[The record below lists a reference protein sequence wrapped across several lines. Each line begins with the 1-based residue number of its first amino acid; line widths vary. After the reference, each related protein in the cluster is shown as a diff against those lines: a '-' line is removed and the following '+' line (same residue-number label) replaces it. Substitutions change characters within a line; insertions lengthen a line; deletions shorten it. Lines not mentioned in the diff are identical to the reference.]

1 MKKFLSWAAVGGCL
15 WAIAIPSSAGETED
29 ALVARV
35 VAAYG
40 GNTLVNLETLEFTDR
55 TQRLRFGQSVS
66 PDEVD
71 INFVHATTVID
82 FANRRKSWRS
92 ATWFGAERYTQNQ
105 FFDGERGFGINHTAR
120 TYGENSAFNFA
131 GADRRMSYTLD
142 TVLAR
147 MLHDNAASA
156 NHAGEELLD
165 GTMLQKLTF
174 SAEGHPPLT
183 LYINPETGVISKAT
197 RPHWM
202 EGKVFSYRFSR
213 HKKVG
218 DILYASDTYALNRG
232 RPSTITVSREVS
244 LTPDMDGLFDVP
256 ADYSQ
261 EGQAIDFSEMSA
273 EEIGEGVY
281 IAGQNWG
288 FSLFVDEGEY
298 FTAAGGYAGFTD
310 RFNAVKALTGMD
322 KPVRYFVVSHHHQD
336 HIGGVRE
343 IADLGAAFIVHRDHL
358 ETLETTLG
366 EKLDENRRILVTG
379 PDARVGRV
387 QVIDIP
393 SGHTTH
399 NLGTHV
405 IDGSLMFTADTFFSR
420 QVEGG
425 VRGDRSLV
433 EALERLGIMPE
444 RFVAAHSPKQ
454 LTYRDLQD
462 AVATEEADRCPDG
475 WSICSQ

>member
-1 MKKFLSWAAVGGCL
+1 MKRFLNWLALCVCL
-15 WAIAIPSSAGETED
+15 WGFPVMAGETEEALIAKVVEVYGGD
-29 ALVARV
+29 ALI
-35 VAAYG
+35 
-40 GNTLVNLETLEFTDR
+40 NLQALEFTDR
-55 TQRLRFGQSVS
+55 TQRLRFGQSVN

-71 INFVHATTVID
+71 INLVQATTAID
-82 FANRRKSWRS
+82 FTNRRKSWRS
-92 ATWFGAERYTQNQ
+92 ATWSGSERYTQNQ
-105 FFDGERGFGINHTAR
+105 FFDGERGYGINHTAR
-120 TYGENSAFNFA
+120 TYGENPAFNFA

-147 MLHDNAASA
+147 MLHENAAGA
-156 NHAGEELLD
+156 THAGEELLD
-165 GTMLQKLTF
+165 GVMHQKLTF
-174 SAEGHPPLT
+174 RAEEHPPLT

-213 HKKVG
+213 HQRIG

-232 RPSTITVSREVS
+232 RPSTITVSRNVS
-244 LTPDMDGLFDVP
+244 LTPDMSGLFEIP
-256 ADYSQ
+256 EGYSQ
-261 EGQAIDFSEMSA
+261 EGQAIDFSEMNA
-273 EEIGEGVY
+273 EEIGDGVY

-288 FSLFVDEGEY
+288 FSLFVDEGGY
-298 FTAAGGYAGFTD
+298 FTAAGGYAGFTG
-310 RFNAVKALTGMD
+310 RFNAVKALTGME

-343 IADLGAAFIVHRDHL
+343 IAGLGATFIVHHDHL

-366 EKLDENRRILVTG
+366 GKLDEKRRILVTG
-379 PDARVGRV
+379 PDERVGRV

-405 IDGSLMFTADTFFSR
+405 VDDSLMFTADTFFSR

-425 VRGDRSLV
+425 VRGDRSLLD
-433 EALERLGIMPE
+433 ALERLGVAPE

-454 LTYRDLQD
+454 LTYKDLQD
-462 AVATEEADRCPDG
+462 AVATEETDRCPEG
-475 WSICSQ
+475 WAICSR